1 MPLDPHR
8 QIPDGPVRGR
18 LIYVAGPS
26 GAGKD
31 TLLQYARERIPAH
44 APVAFAHRY
53 ITRRTRSEQ
62 DNHVPLTPSEF
73 VLRSRAG
80 LFAMQWH
87 ANGYSY
93 GIGLEINRWLSRGF
107 QVIVNGSRGYVP
119 EARRIYPDLRL
130 VWVGASIG
138 VLIERLSQRARETTA
153 EIARRVERAIEL
165 EMPSHLP
172 DLRLQND
179 NAPNEAGDQL
189 LAFIVGQSPANFDAP
204 AAVEMEAG

>member
-1 MPLDPHR
+1 MLRDPH
-8 QIPDGPVRGR
+8 QQLPDGPVRGR

-31 TLLQYARERIPAH
+31 TLLQYARERIPQH
-44 APVAFAHRY
+44 VPVAFAHRY
-53 ITRRTRSEQ
+53 ITRQTRGGQ
-62 DNHVPLTPSEF
+62 DDHVSLTRSEF

-80 LFAMQWH
+80 LFAMDWD
-87 ANGYSY
+87 ANGHSY
-93 GIGLEINRWLSRGF
+93 GIGVEINQWLGQGF

-119 EARRIYPDLRL
+119 EARRRYPDLHL

-138 VLIERLSQRARETTA
+138 VLTARLSQRGRETAA

-165 EMPSHLP
+165 EMPPHPP

-179 NAPNEAGDQL
+179 NAPNEAGEQL
-189 LAFIVGQSPANFDAP
+189 LAFILGHSATNFAIP
-204 AAVEMEAG
+204 AALEMELD

>member
-1 MPLDPHR
+1 MPLDPHK
-8 QIPDGPVRGR
+8 QISDGPVRGR

-31 TLLQYARERIPAH
+31 TLLEYARERIPAH
-44 APVAFAHRY
+44 APVAFAHCY
-53 ITRRTRSEQ
+53 ITRRTWSKL

-73 VLRSRAG
+73 FLRSRAG

-87 ANGYSY
+87 ANGHSY
-93 GIGLEINRWLSRGF
+93 GIGVEINRWLSEGF

-119 EARRIYPDLRL
+119 EARRIYPDMHL
-130 VWVGASIG
+130 VWVSASIG
-138 VLIERLSQRARETTA
+138 VLTARLSQRARETAA
-153 EIARRVERAIEL
+153 EIARRIERAIEL
-165 EMPSHLP
+165 ELPCHPP

-189 LAFIVGQSPANFDAP
+189 LEFIVGQSPADFDDS